1 LPAQDYIVVSSS
13 VCSDHRLDGKNDG
26 WVALLLAVTF
36 FVAAGC
42 DDLKGTG
49 TDQAEAPASRSPNLV
64 IITLDTTRA
73 DALGAYGQR
82 LETSPNFDR
91 MAEEGVLFNEA
102 MASSPETLP
111 SHATIFT
118 GKQPYSHGVR
128 GNGGYVLADD
138 QLTLAEVLT
147 GAGYETRAEIAA
159 VVVGEKTKLS
169 QGFSTV
175 RGTDT
180 EGVKLRAVLRERNGQ
195 VNAEVIQVRDAGDI
209 TDSGIKFVRENQDE
223 AFFLWLHYFSAH
235 APYSPVPEFNA
246 KIPSSTYHAEVAHQD
261 HEMGRFI
268 AELEALGLRDNT
280 LVVITADHGEGLLE
294 HGERTHSYFVYDT
307 TMKVPLL
314 MWGLDALPKGQRIEA
329 LARTV
334 DIAPTA
340 LELLGHY
347 PLGDIDGVS
356 LTPLLRGETDDLGSV
371 AYGEASRIA
380 STFQMSPLRFVREGR
395 WKYIHKV
402 NPELYDVIADPG
414 ELDNKFEAE
423 PVVAKGL
430 RAKLAAMLE
439 TAPVSN
445 AVSRID
451 ITPQAEAQLRALGYI
466 EVAGA
471 TTLSSAGESL
481 ELFGEDPSSRTE
493 DIDRAGW
500 AVGAIVAKKY
510 EDALEWARPLFE
522 RNPTSVLAG
531 DLLSEAL
538 VQLERWPE
546 ATVVLS
552 EILEHRPE
560 AFVVREKLVTVLE
573 GQGRLEEAVGEL
585 VRLNQD
591 RPCHEPT
598 LGMLNTSLSQ
608 QRQFEA
614 QLSILETGARD
625 CPNVLP
631 VVNNYAWALATL
643 PEAKLRDGAKAIKLI
658 RNVIAKPGQRSPA
671 FLDTLAAGLA
681 EEGKFDEAM
690 QMQTEV
696 IKMLREAGAP
706 EDVLRQFIQHLDT
719 YRSSLPLRDP
729 PV

>member
-1 LPAQDYIVVSSS
+1 
-13 VCSDHRLDGKNDG
+13 
-26 WVALLLAVTF
+26 
-36 FVAAGC
+36 
-42 DDLKGTG
+42 
-49 TDQAEAPASRSPNLV
+49 
-64 IITLDTTRA
+64 
-73 DALGAYGQR
+73 
-82 LETSPNFDR
+82 
-91 MAEEGVLFNEA
+91 
-102 MASSPETLP
+102 
-111 SHATIFT
+111 
-118 GKQPYSHGVR
+118 
-128 GNGGYVLADD
+128 
-138 QLTLAEVLT
+138 
-147 GAGYETRAEIAA
+147 
-159 VVVGEKTKLS
+159 
-169 QGFSTV
+169 
-175 RGTDT
+175 
-180 EGVKLRAVLRERNGQ
+180 
-195 VNAEVIQVRDAGDI
+195 
-209 TDSGIKFVRENQDE
+209 
-223 AFFLWLHYFSAH
+223 
-235 APYSPVPEFNA
+235 
-246 KIPSSTYHAEVAHQD
+246 
-261 HEMGRFI
+261 
-268 AELEALGLRDNT
+268 
-280 LVVITADHGEGLLE
+280 
-294 HGERTHSYFVYDT
+294 
-307 TMKVPLL
+307 
-314 MWGLDALPKGQRIEA
+314 
-329 LARTV
+329 
-334 DIAPTA
+334 
-340 LELLGHY
+340 
-347 PLGDIDGVS
+347 
-356 LTPLLRGETDDLGSV
+356 
-371 AYGEASRIA
+371 
-380 STFQMSPLRFVREGR
+380 MSPLRFVREGR

-445 AVSRID
+445 SASRID
-451 ITPQAEAQLRALGYI
+451 ITPQAEAQLRALGYV

-471 TTLSSAGESL
+471 TTLSSGGESL

-510 EDALEWARPLFE
+510 DDALEWARPLFA

-573 GQGRLEEAVGEL
+573 GQGRLEEAVEEL

-598 LGMLNTSLSQ
+598 LGMLNTSLYQ

-625 CPNVLP
+625 CPNLLP

-681 EEGKFDEAM
+681 EEGKFDEAIE
-690 QMQTEV
+690 MQTEV
-696 IKMLREAGAP
+696 IKMLREAGAA
-706 EDVLRQFIQHLDT
+706 EDVMRQFIQHLDT